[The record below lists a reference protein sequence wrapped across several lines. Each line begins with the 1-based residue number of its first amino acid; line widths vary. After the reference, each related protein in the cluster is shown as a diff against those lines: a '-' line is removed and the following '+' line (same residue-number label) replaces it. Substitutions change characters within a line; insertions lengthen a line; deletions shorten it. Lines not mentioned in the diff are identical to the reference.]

1 MTQPVSVDIVADL
14 VCPWCWLGKRN
25 WDAALKQVPKINV
38 QTVWRP
44 YQLDPA
50 IAREGAP
57 YRDYMKAKFSG
68 EKAEQWKAMRD
79 YLEQSAPGAGIDFNF
94 DGIKHRPN
102 TLNAHRLMRWAA
114 GQSKSDAA
122 AEALFE
128 AFFKDNR
135 DIGDIAVLTELAGD
149 IGLEAPIVGDLLASD
164 KDVKAVWDEEMFYR
178 KLGVSGVPTYIF
190 NGRFAV
196 SGAQEP
202 GVLADAIREASQMP
216 PEENTDEG
224 EV

>member
-1 MTQPVSVDIVADL
+1 
-14 VCPWCWLGKRN
+14 
-25 WDAALKQVPKINV
+25 
-38 QTVWRP
+38 
-44 YQLDPA
+44 
-50 IAREGAP
+50 
-57 YRDYMKAKFSG
+57 
-68 EKAEQWKAMRD
+68 
-79 YLEQSAPGAGIDFNF
+79 
-94 DGIKHRPN
+94 
-102 TLNAHRLMRWAA
+102 MRWAA

-135 DIGDIAVLTELAGD
+135 DIGDIAVLTELAAD
-149 IGLEAPIVGDLLASD
+149 IGLEAPIVGELLASD
-164 KDVKAVWDEEMFYR
+164 KDEKAVWDEEMFYR

>member
-25 WDAALKQVPKINV
+25 WDAALKQVPNVKV

-50 IAREGAP
+50 LAREGAP
-57 YRDYMKAKFSG
+57 YRDYMKSKFSG

-79 YLEQSAPGAGIDFNF
+79 YLEQSAPGAGIEFNF

-102 TLNAHRLMRWAA
+102 TLNAHRLMRWAT
-114 GQSKSDAA
+114 GQSKSDQA

-135 DIGDIAVLTELAGD
+135 AVLTELAGE
-149 IGLEAPIVGDLLASD
+149 IGLESHIVGELLASD
-164 KDVKAVWDEEMFYR
+164 KDEKAVWDEEMFYR

-202 GVLADAIREASQMP
+202 SVLADAIREASQMP
-216 PEENTDEG
+216 PEDKSDEG